1 MLSLKGL
8 LMSFKSLFTLN
19 FSLSEVYAEGL
30 HEAAFSQQYVR
41 SVEWAVS
48 RLPASSL
55 RASMELRTTAERWL
69 AILAT
74 FTALVVSSL
83 FVSVL
88 TWLRFHL
95 DYLRLKSLHVFTQVT

>member
-1 MLSLKGL
+1 MYV
-8 LMSFKSLFTLN
+8 MC
-19 FSLSEVYAEGL
+19 SEVYAEDL
-30 HEAAFSQQYVR
+30 HEAAFAQQYVR

-55 RASMELRTTAERWL
+55 RASMELKTIAERWL

-74 FTALVVSSL
+74 FTALVTSSL

-88 TWLRFHL
+88 TPPAKGQRRSYMIY
-95 DYLRLKSLHVFTQVT
+95 DI